1 MKKKFPI
8 ILLIVLLF
16 ITFGSLFVANNIQ
29 NDNGNIDVSIGSFE
43 MDYTALDGSNQTGNV
58 TYKLYKPKG
67 VSSSNKAPA
76 LLMLHGYQ
84 NDHETDAAY
93 CIEMARR
100 GVVVMA
106 IDEFGHGTTSISMVN
121 RGLVNHKVT
130 VNYGNDSEADGTYT
144 QIGGQIRY
152 KVLMNFSNLSFFKD
166 KYSKDEEGN
175 KIYDSSMGGM
185 AAYKVLS
192 EMDIVDNTRMA
203 VSGHSMGTWA
213 SWTTAAAYSGSAIEP
228 KATIL
233 QCGELFTSNAYDSE
247 KIHFNNVLLLTS
259 KYDEFNYFR
268 DYSKKTV
275 DDDVINN
282 DLSKEFLAT
291 TSPEWNKTFGSF
303 QDGTARRRQ
312 LLITNHRLATHDNNA
327 LQTSIDWLTQSIGIN
342 TSLAND
348 DLVFMQKEV
357 LELLATLSAIASTM
371 ALMCILLD
379 TKFFIDLSK
388 PELVALRNGRQGW
401 DYWKGA
407 VITILIAFATYPFM
421 TQLGHGLL
429 PLPDTSIFRMTIGNG
444 FLSWYLILVV
454 IMIVTTII
462 SVKSAKKKGIEISYM
477 DMGLAT
483 IETKQKIDFK
493 LLFKGL
499 ILALTLAAYMYLQC
513 FVAEKLF
520 MLDFRFIWP
529 FFKSFTFERLIQ
541 FFVYIPIFLIFF
553 LLNNSKIFA
562 QNQPIAA
569 AEKGFGG
576 FIKSWYKNALC
587 MIGGV
592 LLLIVLEYT
601 PFFMGFGPGAD
612 LLFSS
617 TFGGPFM
624 SLMIVFV
631 PQVLVFSLLCT
642 FAYRKTGT
650 VYTGAFLV
658 AIMACWIVTGG
669 SAIL

>member
-8 ILLIVLLF
+8 ILLVILLLV
-16 ITFGSLFVANNIQ
+16 TFGSLFVANKIQ
-29 NDNGNIDVSIGSFE
+29 EDNGNIDISMDSFE
-43 MDYTALDGSNQTGNV
+43 MDYIALDGSTQTGNV

-67 VSSSNKAPA
+67 ASNTNKAPA

-106 IDEFGHGTTSISMVN
+106 IDEFGHGATAISMVN
-121 RGLVNHKVT
+121 RGFVNHKVS
-130 VNYGNDSEADGTYT
+130 VNYGNDSEADGTFT
-144 QIGGQIRY
+144 EIGGQTRY
-152 KVLMNFSNLSFFKD
+152 KVLMNFSNLSFFND
-166 KYSKDEEGN
+166 KYSKDSEGN
-175 KIYDSSMGGM
+175 KIYDSSMGGI

-192 EMDIVDNTRMA
+192 GLDYVDNTRMA
-203 VSGHSMGTWA
+203 ISGHSMGTWA

-228 KATIL
+228 RATIL
-233 QCGELFTSNAYDSE
+233 QCGELFTSDVYDS
-247 KIHFNNVLLLTS
+247 KNINFNNVLLLTS

-282 DLSKEFLAT
+282 DLSKEFLGT
-291 TSPEWNKTFGSF
+291 NSPEWNKTFGSF

-312 LLITNHRLATHDNNA
+312 LLITNHRLATHDKNA
-327 LQTSIDWLTQSIGIN
+327 LQTSIEWLSQAIGIK
-342 TSLAND
+342 TAIDST
-348 DLVFMQKEV
+348 DLVFMKKEV
-357 LELLATLSAIASTM
+357 LELVATLSAVASTM
-371 ALMCILLD
+371 ALMCILLE
-379 TKFFIDLSK
+379 TKFFADLSK
-388 PELVALRNGRQGW
+388 PELVAARNGRKGW
-401 DYWKGA
+401 AYWKGA
-407 VITILIAFATYPFM
+407 IITILIAFVTYPFM

-429 PLPDTSIFRMTIGNG
+429 PLPDTTVFRMTIGNG
-444 FLSWYLILVV
+444 FLSWYLILVI
-454 IMIVTTII
+454 IMLVTTII
-462 SVKSAKKKGIEISYM
+462 SVKSAKKKGVQITYM
-477 DMGLAT
+477 DMGLASV
-483 IETKQKIDFK
+483 ETRDGIDFA

-499 ILALTLAAYMYLQC
+499 LLALTLALYMYLQC
-513 FVAEKLF
+513 FLAEKLF

-529 FFKSFTFERLIQ
+529 FFKSFTPERLVQ
-541 FFVYIPIFLIFF
+541 FVVYIPIFLIFF

-569 AEKGFGG
+569 SEKGFGG

-642 FAYRKTGT
+642 FAYRRTGT

-658 AIMACWIVTGG
+658 AILACWIVTGG